1 MIYAAD
7 LDISARPIVVTLEIL
22 CGLNVRSVS
31 PSAGLLGLPG
41 YTRGFLKCA
50 IRIVTSIV
58 IVLIAILIPSF
69 DIIMALCGSAL
80 VFGIC
85 IIFPLAFHLRLF
97 GKEISQRERIMNW
110 LLIVVCSIMALVGT
124 VFVFLPKDLIGAN

>member
-1 MIYAAD
+1 M
-7 LDISARPIVVTLEIL
+7 TLEIL

-31 PSAGLLGLPG
+31 PSAGFLGLPG

-58 IVLIAILIPSF
+58 FVLIAILIPSF
-69 DIIMALCGSAL
+69 DTIMALCGSAL

-85 IIFPLAFHLRLF
+85 IIFPLSFHLRQF
-97 GKEISQRERIMNW
+97 GKEISQRERILNW